1 MVWVQIDPFTTV
13 NACLKKL
20 LLPCVCC
27 FLSHTAKTL
36 QNHNWS
42 VPVMFIGQQQH
53 CKQILHLLT
62 YCHRKSASVRAH
74 KLMIL
79 FLKGNQYYY
88 QVERVSVHRNAYCS
102 IDCLLDFFHNLKLQ
116 LSNCNYV
123 PVFTWVL
130 ENWKQVIRIQR
141 VVQRA
146 WEFLSL
152 YSRNRV
158 GRVLPVEKAYS
169 PSSH

>member
-53 CKQILHLLT
+53 CKQIMHLLT

-102 IDCLLDFFHNLKLQ
+102 IDCLLDFFSQPETPAFKLQ
-116 LSNCNYV
+116 LCTSV
-123 PVFTWVL
+123 HLSFRELKASDKDTTGSSAGLGVFKPL
-130 ENWKQVIRIQR
+130 Q
-141 VVQRA
+141 
-146 WEFLSL
+146 
-152 YSRNRV
+152 
-158 GRVLPVEKAYS
+158 
-169 PSSH
+169 